1 MPGGAAHSPKRSCVL
16 PSTFVRASRFAL
28 AALLLLAASAPLAAA
43 PISSQG
49 LTEDDPKIAR
59 SLYPYRR
66 PVPRFKLSYR
76 YLPIP
81 APDGTMITFHA
92 VGFDVYPL
100 SSYIRIGFGVDGG
113 YGGGRLGMFYASI
126 AGTIGVQYP
135 WRVTPFLEGRFA
147 LGLVGGRFQGDLATS
162 VMLQGGLEGGIEFF
176 AGPGAGSLFFDLTFG
191 YSHPYYRAPDVI
203 AFEADPSRAPL
214 IKKFQADVFTFKLG
228 VGF

>member
-1 MPGGAAHSPKRSCVL
+1 M
-16 PSTFVRASRFAL
+16 RALRL
-28 AALLLLAASAPLAAA
+28 CLVVLLLLGVTGPARAA

-49 LTEDDPKIAR
+49 LGEDDPKIAR
-59 SLYPYRR
+59 ELYPYRR

-100 SSYIRIGFGVDGG
+100 SSYVRVGFGVDGG
-113 YGGGRLGMFYASI
+113 YGGGRLGMFYASV

-147 LGLVGGRFQGDLATS
+147 LGLIGGRFQGDLATS

-176 AGPGAGSLFFDLTFG
+176 AYDRLFFDLTFG
-191 YSHPYYRAPDVI
+191 YAHPYYRAPDVI
-203 AFEADPSRAPL
+203 AFEADPSRAPA

-228 VGF
+228 IGF